1 MDLLERYEILL
12 TQALAELGPVER
24 STATKRAAQI
34 QVALAPGL
42 GDVHRSP
49 RQGDVIY
56 RLSIEHDLP
65 YNALRETIISLMT
78 GVRPALAGRRPE
90 SGLPRAFAP
99 KLEAHHSLILLAL
112 EVMPPDSL
120 L

>member
-24 STATKRAAQI
+24 STDTKRAAQI
-34 QVALAPGL
+34 QVALAPVL
-42 GDVHRSP
+42 
-49 RQGDVIY
+49 GDVIY

-112 EVMPPDSL
+112 EVMPPDSML
-120 L
+120 